1 VSNAVWIRLVQ
12 SLVACQHLFWSWASL
27 HRWRR
32 SAHQSHYQPS
42 LDRASSARGH
52 SLFSVCHEVTRC
64 LDRLLF
70 LSRHQRQTG
79 PAQWPEKEAEASWW
93 VRTCKEPE
101 RVRGFLQP
109 GGSMLGRSRTA
120 AASPRELLLSTS
132 SQHVEWRPNQNAH
145 TFKHIQLTA
154 MPLKNSSYSVF
165 YAGH

>member
-1 VSNAVWIRLVQ
+1 MSNAVWIRLVQ

-101 RVRGFLQP
+101 RVGLFAAWGQRAGKEQNSCSKSP
-109 GGSMLGRSRTA
+109 RA
-120 AASPRELLLSTS
+120 AAFYIQPARWMETKSKRT
-132 SQHVEWRPNQNAH
+132 
-145 TFKHIQLTA
+145 HI
-154 MPLKNSSYSVF
+154 
-165 YAGH
+165 